1 MKICIVYTYQKVE
14 NAGNLLIHVF
24 FNTKLQF
31 IPLKFGV
38 ILILPFKVSNFGFVS
53 YDIWI

>member
-38 ILILPFKVSNFGFVS
+38 ILILPFKVSNFGFVL